1 MPHSSAVLSITDKTD
16 MVAKNSLSEVRFDLM
31 GFANLHTH
39 TYFSDGR
46 TSPEELVSHIYNE
59 KGLETFALTDHD
71 TLAGVEPAYRIKK
84 QIESE
89 SGCRKKEKRFIPGIE
104 LSLHHKGIERAVH
117 LVGLFPIINENNY
130 KIELKR
136 IDQVLGPFCRY
147 RCKHRVLKDIDGRI
161 YRAFDLNLDGIRDL
175 FDGPETVIK
184 TLRDKA
190 EKKIKTRFLESGK
203 TNDIIQYPIPATYQ
217 IIIDHWEELIPTST
231 KEKIS
236 LYVLRPDRTKTEQ
249 LARIYQGEGLKESD
263 AVNLAKR
270 NQGSLVIVKDSPLK
284 EMGVHEGLDLLKAAR
299 AVTFIAHPAVD
310 HGKLTYEA
318 FDRDILYP
326 LVENGL
332 DGIEVYYPYDL
343 SHRKEST
350 ERYRNIARQHKL
362 LTSGGTDFHGDGRTG
377 LSDIKLDLSEVERIV
392 SFRQN

>member
-1 MPHSSAVLSITDKTD
+1 MD
-16 MVAKNSLSEVRFDLM
+16 
-31 GFANLHTH
+31 FANLHTH

-59 KGLETFALTDHD
+59 KGLDTFALTDHD

-104 LSLHHKGIERAVH
+104 LSLHHKEIGRAVH
-117 LVGLFPIINENNY
+117 LIGLFPMINENNT

-136 IDQVLGPFCRY
+136 IDHVLGPFCRY
-147 RCKHRVLKDIDGRI
+147 RSKHRALKDLDGRI

-175 FDGPETVIK
+175 FDGPETIIK
-184 TLRDKA
+184 ILRDKA
-190 EKKIKTRFLESGK
+190 EKKNKTRFLESGK
-203 TNDIIQYPIPATYQ
+203 TNDIIQYPIPVTYQ

-362 LTSGGTDFHGDGRTG
+362 LTSGGTDFHGDGRTD
-377 LSDIKLDLSEVERIV
+377 LSDIKLDLSKAERIV
-392 SFRQN
+392 FLR

>member
-1 MPHSSAVLSITDKTD
+1 
-16 MVAKNSLSEVRFDLM
+16 M

-39 TYFSDGR
+39 SYFSDGR
-46 TSPEELVSHIYNE
+46 TSPEELVRHIYNE

-71 TLAGVEPAYRIKK
+71 TLSGIEPAYRIKR

-89 SGCRKKEKRFIPGIE
+89 SGCDSKRFIPGIE

-117 LVGLFPIINENNY
+117 LVGLFPMINENNY

-136 IDQVLGPFCRY
+136 LDHVLGSFCRY
-147 RCKHRVLKDIDGRI
+147 HSKHRVLKDLDGRI

-175 FDGPETVIK
+175 FDGPETIIK

-190 EKKIKTRFLESGK
+190 EKIIKTRFLESDK
-203 TNDIIQYPIPATYQ
+203 TNDIIQYPIPVTYQ

-236 LYVLRPDRTKTEQ
+236 LYVLRPDRTKSER

-263 AVNLAKR
+263 AINLAKR
-270 NQGSLVIVKDSPLK
+270 NLGSLVIVKDSPLK
-284 EMGVHEGLDLLKAAR
+284 EMGIHEGLDLLRAAR
-299 AVTFIAHPAVD
+299 AVTFLAHPAGD

-326 LVENGL
+326 LVESGL

-343 SHRKEST
+343 SHRKESI

-362 LTSGGTDFHGDGRTG
+362 LISGGTDFHGDGLTA
-377 LSDIKLDLSEVERIV
+377 LSDIKLAQSEAERIV
-392 SFRQN
+392 SLR

>member
-1 MPHSSAVLSITDKTD
+1 
-16 MVAKNSLSEVRFDLM
+16 M

-39 TYFSDGR
+39 SYFSDGR
-46 TSPEELVSHIYNE
+46 TSPEELVRHIYNE

-71 TLAGVEPAYRIKK
+71 TLSGIEPAYRIKR

-89 SGCRKKEKRFIPGIE
+89 PGCDSKRFIPGIE

-117 LVGLFPIINENNY
+117 LVGLFPMINENNY

-136 IDQVLGPFCRY
+136 LDHVLGSFCRY
-147 RCKHRVLKDIDGRI
+147 HSKHRVLKDLDGRI

-175 FDGPETVIK
+175 FDGPETIIK

-190 EKKIKTRFLESGK
+190 EKISKTRFLESDK
-203 TNDIIQYPIPATYQ
+203 TNDIIQHPIPVTYQ

-236 LYVLRPDRTKTEQ
+236 LYVLRPDRTKSER

-263 AVNLAKR
+263 AINLAKR
-270 NQGSLVIVKDSPLK
+270 NLGSLVIVKDSPLK
-284 EMGVHEGLDLLKAAR
+284 EMGVHEGLDVLRAAR
-299 AVTFIAHPAVD
+299 AVTFLAHPAGD
-310 HGKLTYEA
+310 HEKLTYEA
-318 FDRDILYP
+318 FDRNILYP
-326 LVENGL
+326 LVESGL

-343 SHRKEST
+343 SHRKESI

-362 LTSGGTDFHGDGRTG
+362 LISGGTDFHGDGLTA
-377 LSDIKLDLSEVERIV
+377 LSDIKLDQSEAERIV
-392 SFRQN
+392 SLR

>member
-1 MPHSSAVLSITDKTD
+1 MD
-16 MVAKNSLSEVRFDLM
+16 
-31 GFANLHTH
+31 FANLHTH

-117 LVGLFPIINENNY
+117 LVGLFPMINENNY

-147 RCKHRVLKDIDGRI
+147 RSKHRALKDLDGRI
-161 YRAFDLNLDGIRDL
+161 YRAFDLNLEGIRDL

-190 EKKIKTRFLESGK
+190 EKKIKKRFLESGK

-231 KEKIS
+231 KEKIG
-236 LYVLRPDRTKTEQ
+236 LYVLRPDRTRTEQ
-249 LARIYQGEGLKESD
+249 LARIYQGEGLKEPD
-263 AVNLAKR
+263 AINLAKK
-270 NQGSLVIVKDSPLK
+270 NQGSLIIVKNSPLK

-299 AVTFIAHPAVD
+299 AVTFLAHPAAY

-318 FDRDILYP
+318 FDRNILYP

-343 SHRKEST
+343 SHRQESI